1 MLFGGG
7 KEKEMK
13 IDTHEN
19 VSRKFIFRLTLKW
32 TLELTF
38 QYHFKNRQKLL
49 LVMVAKKTVYL
60 DVKALHQLKK

>member
-32 TLELTF
+32 TLELTL
-38 QYHFKNRQKLL
+38 QY
-49 LVMVAKKTVYL
+49 
-60 DVKALHQLKK
+60 

>member
-32 TLELTF
+32 TLELTL